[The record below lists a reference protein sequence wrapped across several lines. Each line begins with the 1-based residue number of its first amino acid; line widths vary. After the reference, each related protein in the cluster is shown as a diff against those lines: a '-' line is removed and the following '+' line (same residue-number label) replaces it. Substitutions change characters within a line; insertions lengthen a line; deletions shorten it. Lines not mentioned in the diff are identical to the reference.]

1 MSFVEKLAA
10 IRRTCGLSE
19 EEVALPLALAAA
31 LGMMGIV
38 SEPSWT
44 AVTTVNV
51 LAEAMGLKF
60 GEPSAAGASASSRRR
75 TRTSASR

>member
-31 LGMMGIV
+31 LGMMGEGTEGRNF
-38 SEPSWT
+38 S
-44 AVTTVNV
+44 
-51 LAEAMGLKF
+51 
-60 GEPSAAGASASSRRR
+60 
-75 TRTSASR
+75 